1 MDSKYNTP
9 NTDNKCTHGTIL
21 GSYCDKCAAPQ
32 PTITVHSEDC
42 VVLGT
47 TASYVAVP
55 DDVTELPAVPTT
67 KMIRKIADNC
77 DYLNEQ
83 IGVVAYH
90 RRVLLETIE
99 ELEAQ
104 LAEYKNKPATGLQW
118 IETVDKHNALKKQ
131 LASVR
136 PLVHKWRSKPYRS
149 EMSIRLSNEL
159 EAAIGEKKDG

>member
-1 MDSKYNTP
+1 MSDLVQKLRGHQHHP
-9 NTDNKCTHGTIL
+9 DRDHKLRCFD
-21 GSYCDKCAAPQ
+21 CEAA
-32 PTITVHSEDC
+32 D
-42 VVLGT
+42 
-47 TASYVAVP
+47 
-55 DDVTELPAVPTT
+55 
-67 KMIRKIADNC
+67 R
-77 DYLNEQ
+77 
-83 IGVVAYH
+83 
-90 RRVLLETIE
+90 IE